1 MATGI
6 IKTKTDK
13 GFGFI
18 SVQGSDDVFFHHSA
32 CNGQFENLDIGQTVQ
47 FDIERGEKGL
57 KASNVVAVAAGAD
70 TTVAPAQKDD
80 MPAEATVDETM
91 AV

>member
-1 MATGI
+1 MATGT

-32 CNGQFENLDIGQTVQ
+32 CAGQFEALAIGQTVQ
-47 FDIERGEKGL
+47 FDMESGEKGP
-57 KASNVVAVAAGAD
+57 KAANVVAIEAGAD
-70 TTVAPAQKDD
+70 
-80 MPAEATVDETM
+80 M
-91 AV
+91 AA

>member
-32 CNGQFENLDIGQTVQ
+32 CNGQFDNLDIGTTVQ
-47 FDIERGEKGL
+47 FDIEKGEKGL
-57 KASNVVAVAAGAD
+57 KAANVVAAGAN
-70 TTVAPAQKDD
+70 TTAAPSKNDD
-80 MPAEATVDETM
+80 MPSEATVDETM
-91 AV
+91 AA

>member
-1 MATGI
+1 MTTGI

-18 SVQGSDDVFFHHSA
+18 SVQGSADVFFHHSA
-32 CNGQFENLDIGQTVQ
+32 CNGQYENLQIGQTVQ
-47 FDIERGEKGL
+47 FDIEQGDKGP
-57 KASNVVAVAAGAD
+57 KASNVVLATEGAVAD
-70 TTVAPAQKDD
+70 APADVSEEV
-80 MPAEATVDETM
+80 A

>member
-18 SVQGSDDVFFHHSA
+18 SVEGSADVFFHHSA
-32 CNGQFENLDIGQTVQ
+32 CNGQYESMQVGQTVQ
-47 FDIERGEKGL
+47 FDIEKGEKGP
-57 KASNVVAVAAGAD
+57 KASNVVVMSGE
-70 TTVAPAQKDD
+70 APAAAHSDSV
-80 MPAEATVDETM
+80 ESEM
-91 AV
+91 ADAA